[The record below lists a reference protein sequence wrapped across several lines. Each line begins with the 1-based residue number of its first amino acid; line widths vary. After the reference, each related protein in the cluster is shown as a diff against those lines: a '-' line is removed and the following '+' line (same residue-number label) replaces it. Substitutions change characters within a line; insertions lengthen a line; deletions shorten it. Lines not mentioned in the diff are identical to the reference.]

1 MSHGRKP
8 DQRCGGGTNSR
19 PGHCLAKSEK
29 EITMA
34 SKGPTTAPPSPKS
47 RGKHGGNRGGDRT
60 RAADKPKRSSQA
72 AGKEPHRGKN
82 T

>member
-1 MSHGRKP
+1 LA
-8 DQRCGGGTNSR
+8 QAVGTKLR
-19 PGHCLAKSEK
+19 YRHCLDNNQK
-29 EITMA
+29 ELTMA

-60 RAADKPKRSSQA
+60 REAEKPKRSSQA
-72 AGKEPHRGKN
+72 PGKEPRRGKG